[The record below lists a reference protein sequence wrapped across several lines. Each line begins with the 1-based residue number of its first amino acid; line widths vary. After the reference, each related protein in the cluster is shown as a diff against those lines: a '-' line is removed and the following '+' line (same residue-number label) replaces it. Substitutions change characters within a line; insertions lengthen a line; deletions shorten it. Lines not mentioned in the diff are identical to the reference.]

1 MLVVYRRYGTPF
13 LKFYFYSSDL
23 NRLAVRVLLD
33 AELSGGQEGCSE
45 KNLHDSDPPLVE
57 HQAEEEHPDRKQ
69 SRRRKS
75 DSSSTS
81 PDEDSDSDI
90 QTLDDED
97 QGKKEDSRGE
107 KDYGL
112 DVDDV
117 GSDEEGKYEDDD
129 DIASIQSEPSS
140 RVGFFFILFPLIVK

>member
-1 MLVVYRRYGTPF
+1 MVPGGTPF
-13 LKFYFYSSDL
+13 LKFYFYFSDL

-33 AELSGGQEGCSE
+33 AELSGGQEECPE
-45 KNLHDSDPPLVE
+45 KNLHDADPPQSHLVE
-57 HQAEEEHPDRKQ
+57 EHPEEHPDRKHG
-69 SRRRKS
+69 RRRKS
-75 DSSSTS
+75 DSSSS
-81 PDEDSDSDI
+81 PGEDSDSDI

-117 GSDEEGKYEDDD
+117 GSDEEDKYEDDD
-129 DIASIQSEPSS
+129 DIASIQSEPSG
-140 RVGFFFILFPLIVK
+140 RVGFYPFFF